1 MDSDALATQLAEMQ
15 AQILQLKGG
24 SKHDD
29 SQLESI
35 WAVFNPSKVSVWC
48 EKSNCPVTGRRTS
61 LSKIELKK
69 SQTLSASLDGED
81 IESVTEDEDTV
92 TEVNVLRD
100 EGPKFRHHPMGVV
113 AAFRTQRGAQKYIE
127 TYYRANQDSLAAM
140 NIDDVPLFEI
150 AEIHLS

>member
-61 LSKIELKK
+61 ISKIELKK

-81 IESVTEDEDTV
+81 IESVTEDDDSI

-113 AAFRTQRGAQKYIE
+113 ASFRTHRGAQKYIE

-140 NIDDVPLFEI
+140 NVNDVPLFEI